1 MTMPQQLKFLFGR
14 LVTYMLVVLFGVT
27 FIFFIPRM
35 LPVNPVDAMLGR
47 ILSQG
52 SYMQEEQVA
61 ALRSALSDAFGLNGT
76 LAEQYFGFLKR
87 ALISHDFGPSL
98 AMYPTPVSDLVL
110 QALPWTFGL
119 LITAV
124 LIAWLVGNAIGLITG
139 SMPNSRIAKALE
151 GVAIVF
157 YPIPY
162 FVLALVL
169 SILLSYVWKV
179 FPLTTTIRGTP
190 FSWEFVSSVVYH
202 SFLPALS
209 IILVTF
215 GWWMLSMRALSRTLM
230 DEDFVTY
237 GRLKGLSQSRL
248 MLRYVLPNAMLPQ
261 LTYLALQLGLMFN
274 GSIITE
280 IVFNYP
286 GIGSLIYTAIAQGD
300 YNLLMG
306 TVTISIIAV
315 STATLILDLVYPL
328 IDPRIRQR

>member
-1 MTMPQQLKFLFGR
+1 MLAQARFLIGR
-14 LVTYMLVVLFGVT
+14 LITYMLVVLFGVT
-27 FIFFIPRM
+27 FIFVIPRL
-35 LPVNPVDAMLGR
+35 LPVNPVEAMLGR

-52 SYMQEEQVA
+52 TYMQEEQVT

-76 LAEQYFGFLKR
+76 IFEQYVGFLKR

-98 AMYPTPVSDLVL
+98 AMYPTPVSDIIA

-119 LITAV
+119 LLTSV
-124 LIAWLVGNAIGLITG
+124 LIAWLIGNAIGLIIGT
-139 SMPNSRIAKALE
+139 MPNSRFAKALE

-169 SILLSYVWKV
+169 SIMFSYVWKV
-179 FPLTTTIRGTP
+179 FPLTTTIRGAP
-190 FSWEFVSSVVYH
+190 YSWELISSIVYH
-202 SFLPALS
+202 SVLPAMS

-215 GWWMLSMRALSRTLM
+215 GWWMLSMRALSKTLM
-230 DEDFVTY
+230 DEDFIVY

-286 GIGSLIYTAIAQGD
+286 GVGSLIYTAIAQGD

-306 TVTISIIAV
+306 TVTVSIVAV
-315 STATLILDLVYPL
+315 STATLVLDLIYPF

>member
-1 MTMPQQLKFLFGR
+1 MLAQVRFLVGR
-14 LVTYMLVVLFGVT
+14 IITYMLVVLFGTT
-27 FIFFIPRM
+27 FIFVIPRL
-35 LPVNPVDAMLGR
+35 LPVNPVEAMLGR

-52 SYMQEEQVA
+52 SYMQEEQVT

-76 LAEQYFGFLKR
+76 IFEQYIGFLKR

-98 AMYPTPVSDLVL
+98 AMYPTPVSDIIAR
-110 QALPWTFGL
+110 ALPWTFGL
-119 LITAV
+119 LLTSVI
-124 LIAWLVGNAIGLITG
+124 IAWILGNTIGLIIGT
-139 SMPNSRIAKALE
+139 MPKSRLAQVLE

-169 SILLSYVWKV
+169 SILFSYVWKV
-179 FPLTTTIRGTP
+179 FPLTTTIRGPT
-190 FSWEFVSSVVYH
+190 FSWELIGSIAYH
-202 SFLPALS
+202 SILPALS

-215 GWWMLSMRALSRTLM
+215 GWWMLSMRALSKTLM

-237 GRLKGLSQSRL
+237 GHLKGLSHGRL

-261 LTYLALQLGLMFN
+261 LTYLALQIGLMFN

-286 GIGSLIYTAIAQGD
+286 GVGSLIYTAIAQGD
-300 YNLLMG
+300 FNLLMG

-315 STATLILDLVYPL
+315 STATLILDLIYPF